1 MAIKDKYS
9 KDYSQTSLESTTEE
23 VRLKLANG
31 CECSVSCFDGLDANS
46 VYRHRLNIAELTKNE
61 CDFYLMGICRASL
74 MDCSERGTAKRQRKR
89 SSYSYMGKKVCL
101 YAFLYLENITI
112 YQLKKI
118 RSHIMQNGVTQIQH
132 GNCHKVPHNAF
143 SLDLYKRVE
152 TFLRNYLKT
161 NKQQHHS
168 NKSIILNEPLSKVY
182 QDYKNGEKDT
192 KIMGYT
198 TFRSFFRKQFP
209 HVKLSNQISK
219 PQSSLSDTRT
229 AFTTS
234 KDICQEIEL
243 EEEHLIEEEDD
254 DDDDEVEKQ
263 QIEFSNTTD
272 DLIYYDNSELSH
284 EEIVN

>member
-1 MAIKDKYS
+1 
-9 KDYSQTSLESTTEE
+9 
-23 VRLKLANG
+23 
-31 CECSVSCFDGLDANS
+31 
-46 VYRHRLNIAELTKNE
+46 
-61 CDFYLMGICRASL
+61 

-118 RSHIMQNGVTQIQH
+118 RSHIMENGVTQMVH
-132 GNCHKVPHNAF
+132 GNCHRTPHNAF

-161 NKQQHHS
+161 NKHSS
-168 NKSIILNEPLSKVY
+168 NKSVILNEPLSKVY

-219 PQSSLSDTRT
+219 PQSSLSDTKT
-229 AFTTS
+229 ALPIT
-234 KDICQEIEL
+234 KDLCQEIEL
-243 EEEHLIEEEDD
+243 IEGEEEHLIEE
-254 DDDDEVEKQ
+254 DDDDEEDKEQ
-263 QIEFSNTTD
+263 QIIFENTTD
-272 DLIYYDNSELSH
+272 DLIYYDHSELSH